1 MPLQNG
7 NEILLVDANTLE
19 LVDVN
24 TIKLFEVI
32 LPEDFE
38 ANQQSTILGGND
50 IKKIA
55 RTAKTGTVGGRGGI
69 LSK

>member
-1 MPLQNG
+1 MPLQDG
-7 NEILLVDANTLE
+7 NEILLVDKNTIE

-50 IKKIA
+50 IKRIA
-55 RTAKTGTVGGRGGI
+55 RTARTGSISGSGGI
-69 LSK
+69 RK